1 MRDIYDDIRPYTD
14 AEAAQALP
22 QLAQS
27 KMVGV
32 AGRFFFADEPDDYLS
47 KLIAGCRT
55 VDEFQAAVI
64 STILDRDLALTQSTF
79 TYSGL
84 ENYPKADGTPG
95 AYVLLSTHRDIVLD
109 PAFVELALFREG
121 LPESEIAAGDN
132 LLANKEIE
140 MAMRCNRMITVVRS
154 DNPRV
159 VYESSKKL
167 SSYIREKV
175 ASGERS
181 VWISH
186 RGGRTK
192 NGYDT
197 TEQGLLK
204 MLDMSGQ
211 GSFFE
216 NFSQLNIMPV
226 TISYE
231 YETCGALKA
240 METLTKERQGFYKK
254 QPGEDVNSMLQGFLQ
269 HKGRIHVDFGK
280 PLAKEELL
288 QADSAQ
294 RNDKFRILAN
304 ILDEKLKASFRLWP
318 TNYAAAD
325 LVLGREDY
333 LQQGFYTA
341 EDRDRL
347 VARLRKESE
356 GMPEEIYTRMLKL
369 YAAHIIEDK

>member
-1 MRDIYDDIRPYTD
+1 MSDIYDDIRPFTD
-14 AEAAQALP
+14 AEAARELP
-22 QLAQS
+22 KLADS
-27 KMVGV
+27 AMVV
-32 AGRFFFADEPDDYLS
+32 KAGRFFFADKPDDYLPS
-47 KLIAGCRT
+47 LIRSCRS
-55 VDEFQAAVI
+55 VNDFQEKVVSQI
-64 STILDRDLALTQSTF
+64 VERDLELTHSQLS
-79 TYSGL
+79 YSGI
-84 ENYPKADGTPG
+84 ENLLDADGKMG
-95 AYVLLSTHRDIVLD
+95 CFVFLSTHRDIVLD
-109 PAFVELALFREG
+109 PAFLEFALFKNG

-132 LLANKEIE
+132 LLASREIE
-140 MAMRCNRMITVVRS
+140 IAMRSNRMITVVRS

-167 SSYIREKV
+167 SSYIRERVSSKQQ
-175 ASGERS
+175 S

-192 NGYDT
+192 DGNDR

-204 MLDMSGQ
+204 MLDMSGK
-211 GSFFE
+211 GSFLE
-216 NFSQLNIMPV
+216 NFMELNIVPV

-240 METLTKERQGFYKK
+240 LETLTKERQGFYKK

-280 PLAKEELL
+280 PLTEEELL

-304 ILDEKLKASFRLWP
+304 ILDQKLKASFHLWP

-325 LVLGREDY
+325 MVTGRSDY
-333 LQQGFYTA
+333 LQQGLYTA
-341 EDRDRL
+341 EDRERL
-347 VARLRKESE
+347 ETRLRKESE
-356 GMPEEIYTRMLKL
+356 GMPPEIYSRMVKL
-369 YAAHIIEDK
+369 YAAHII